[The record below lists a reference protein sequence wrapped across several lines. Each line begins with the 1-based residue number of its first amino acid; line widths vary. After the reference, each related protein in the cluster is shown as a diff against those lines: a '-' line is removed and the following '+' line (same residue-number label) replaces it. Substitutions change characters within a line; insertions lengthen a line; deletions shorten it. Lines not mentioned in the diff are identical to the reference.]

1 MSILSSF
8 RQRYI
13 YSVLLFG
20 LLFQSCNSGPSLCAI
35 EEKTSPE
42 QPPLKKMK
50 LTPNVVVPS
59 NPTKKVDL
67 DASAQVLKPK
77 KLQELGYQKENQ
89 CVLKAKQE
97 ELELLQEDKVVL
109 QSHIEYLEQQ
119 NSALRVRMG
128 IESSPDLSV
137 GSSRSSDT
145 SRSSA
150 TSDTS
155 GSSATSGTSEGADR
169 FPDIAFGRERWS
181 HFFNCDTGE
190 EPPLPTNIDSVL
202 DSYCSFW
209 PNKKVRDTHLLILI
223 PRRIDGRSFTLDG
236 LSQLTRCD
244 HLENIGTKIWHYD
257 ANVKKVLGLQSPT
270 QSYWTLVT
278 RDVVPVSQYIIN
290 ADQSVSLSDHL
301 NQFGYVV
308 SGTLEMATAILS
320 HYVRSNECLYSDA
333 SRTYARCQEYV
344 AHQSPAV
351 VGGLSPAGLQIYDLE
366 SAVRYHASTY
376 MGVAC
381 SRKL

>member
-1 MSILSSF
+1 MSVLSSF

-20 LLFQSCNSGPSLCAI
+20 LLFQSCGLGPSLCVL

-42 QPPLKKMK
+42 QPPSKKMK
-50 LTPNVVVPS
+50 LTPNVVVLS
-59 NPTKKVDL
+59 NPTEKTGV
-67 DASAQVLKPK
+67 DASAQVIEPK
-77 KLQELGYQKENQ
+77 EPQEFGYKKENQ
-89 CVLKAKQE
+89 CVLKAEQE
-97 ELELLQEDKVVL
+97 ELELLREDKAIL

-128 IESSPDLSV
+128 IESSPDFSV
-137 GSSRSSDT
+137 GSSRSSDA

-150 TSDTS
+150 TS
-155 GSSATSGTSEGADR
+155 ATSGTSGTSESADR
-169 FPDIAFGRERWS
+169 FLDVAFGREKWS

-190 EPPLPTNIDSVL
+190 EPPLPADIDSIL
-202 DSYCSFW
+202 NSYCSFW
-209 PNKKVRDTHLLILI
+209 PDKKVKDTHLLVLI

-236 LSQLTRCD
+236 LSKLTRCD
-244 HLENIGTKIWHYD
+244 HLENVGTKIWHYD
-257 ANVKKVLGLQSPT
+257 TNVKKVLGLQSPT

-278 RDVVPVSQYIIN
+278 RDVVPVSQYTIN
-290 ADQSVSLSDHL
+290 ADQSVSLSDQL
-301 NQFGYVV
+301 NQVGYVV
-308 SGTLEMATAILS
+308 PGTLEMATAILS

-333 SRTYARCQEYV
+333 SHTYARCQECV

-366 SAVRYHASTY
+366 SAVRHHASTY